1 MGAPRHAAAGV
12 RGEGLNRATR
22 VPGMATR
29 GAGHRDY
36 FGIDVPFMR
45 HIGLVAE
52 SLGED
57 TCRTRL
63 PLAPDNVNS
72 RGVVHGGV
80 LMSALDFTLSAAA
93 RGNAPLEYSVVT
105 IDLTTH
111 FLNEGRTEL
120 EVEGR
125 CVRRGRS
132 ITFCEGEV
140 RDRDGQVVAIARG
153 VFKLIDIERK

>member
-1 MGAPRHAAAGV
+1 MAAGTT
-12 RGEGLNRATR
+12 GK
-22 VPGMATR
+22 
-29 GAGHRDY
+29 RDY

-45 HIGLVAE
+45 HIGLEAA
-52 SLGED
+52 SMGTDQCL
-57 TCRTRL
+57 TRL
-63 PLAPDNVNS
+63 AFDPKNVNS
-72 RGVVHGGV
+72 RGVLHGGV
-80 LMSALDFTLSAAA
+80 MLSTLDFTLSAAA